1 MKVIKS
7 TDLVIKGV
15 LDLVLG
21 GRIKPGDRL
30 PSTQEIAKLTG
41 TSVVSAREAIKKL
54 EAVGLITV
62 AHGTGMF
69 LTAGAPVI
77 EDLLEARKAMESS
90 TAALAATRV
99 DSLGLLSLSKLVE
112 QLERYKGRD
121 LNLLS
126 DIDAQFHL
134 AIAKIA
140 GNRFL
145 FKALENISTLL
156 RYQQHSVAKV
166 PPIMETAVSQHAEIL
181 DAIRQKDPE
190 AARNAMLKHLT
201 DVIRL
206 WKSELKRHDTQDDG
220 EPSHRVFPAAVSNVE
235 LNWRLPTL
243 GISEDDVHI

>member
-69 LTAGAPVI
+69 LTAGAPRHRGPVGGEEGHGI
-77 EDLLEARKAMESS
+77 LYCRPSRHSS
-90 TAALAATRV
+90 RFPRTPT
-99 DSLGLLSLSKLVE
+99 LSKLVE

-166 PPIMETAVSQHAEIL
+166 PPILETVVSQHAEIL